1 MEPVLLTLAP
11 GGAFKTYEPS
21 GAETFVYVLAG
32 NVTLTLGRQSF
43 VAKQGETLYYKASE
57 IHQLRNESTQETKV
71 LVTATDSYL

>member
-11 GGAFKTYEPS
+11 DGAFKTYEPS

-32 NVTLTLGRQSF
+32 SVTLTLGHQSF
-43 VAKQGETLYYKASE
+43 VANQGETLYYKASE
-57 IHQLRNESTQETKV
+57 IHQLRNESTQEAKV